1 LLSRDH
7 QALIDYGL
15 LGKHATLAVP
25 TVEHYLPLIYV
36 LGVQRETDRVE
47 LIDDVVLSAI
57 SMTSVLIGEGRSK

>member
-1 LLSRDH
+1 
-7 QALIDYGL
+7 
-15 LGKHATLAVP
+15 VP